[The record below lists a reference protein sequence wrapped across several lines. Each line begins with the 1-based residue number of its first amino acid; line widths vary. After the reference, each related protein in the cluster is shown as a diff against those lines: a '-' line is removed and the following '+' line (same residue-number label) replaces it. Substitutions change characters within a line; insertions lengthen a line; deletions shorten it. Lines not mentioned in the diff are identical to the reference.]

1 MTAFYPLVLSGSQI
15 EELQAGD
22 TINAT
27 VSNATNATNI
37 SGGAAGSVPYQ
48 TGATA
53 TTFLSIGSAGTVIT
67 STGTAPQWTAQSSLA
82 VGSATNL
89 AGGTAGALAYNTGS
103 GATTFLSLGTSTHI
117 LTAGAS
123 APQYTDPSTITVGS
137 ATSATSA
144 TTATNIAGGG
154 TGALPYNSSSGT
166 TTFLN
171 LGTSTYILTAGASA
185 PQYTDPSTVT
195 VGTATNATNATNTGI
210 TDDTTT
216 NAEMYLTWVTANTGN
231 LPQKVTSTKLTFNP
245 SSGVLTCTG
254 GVSGGT
260 F

>member
-27 VSNATNATNI
+27 VATATNATNLV
-37 SGGAAGSVPYQ
+37 GGVAGSVPYQ

-67 STGTAPQWTAQSSLA
+67 STGTAPQWSAQSSLA

-103 GATTFLSLGTSTHI
+103 GATSFLS
-117 LTAGAS
+117 
-123 APQYTDPSTITVGS
+123 
-137 ATSATSA
+137 
-144 TTATNIAGGG
+144 
-154 TGALPYNSSSGT
+154 
-166 TTFLN
+166 

-185 PQYTDPSTVT
+185 PQYTDPSTIT
-195 VGTATNATNATNTGI
+195 VGTATNATSATNATNTGI

-216 NAEMYLTWVTANTGN
+216 NATMYLTWVTANTGN
-231 LPQKVTSTKLTFNP
+231 LPQKVTSSKLTFNP

>member
-27 VSNATNATNI
+27 VSNATNATNL

-48 TGATA
+48 TGATN

-67 STGTAPQWTAQSSLA
+67 STGTAPQWSAQSTLA

-89 AGGTAGALAYNTGS
+89 AGGTAGALAYNTGA

-123 APQYTDPSTITVGS
+123 APQYTDPST
-137 ATSATSA
+137 
-144 TTATNIAGGG
+144 
-154 TGALPYNSSSGT
+154 
-166 TTFLN
+166 
-171 LGTSTYILTAGASA
+171 
-185 PQYTDPSTVT
+185 VT
-195 VGTATNATNATNTGI
+195 VGTATNAVNTGI
-210 TDDTTT
+210 TNDTTT
-216 NAEMYLTWVTANTGN
+216 NAEMFLTWVTANTGN

-254 GVSGGT
+254 GIQGGT

>member
-48 TGATA
+48 TGATN

-67 STGTAPQWTAQSSLA
+67 STGTAPQWSAQSSLA

-89 AGGTAGALAYNTGS
+89 AGGTAGALPYNTGS
-103 GATTFLSLGTSTHI
+103 GATTFLSLGTS
-117 LTAGAS
+117 S
-123 APQYTDPSTITVGS
+123 
-137 ATSATSA
+137 
-144 TTATNIAGGG
+144 
-154 TGALPYNSSSGT
+154 
-166 TTFLN
+166 
-171 LGTSTYILTAGASA
+171 YILTAGASA
-185 PQYTDPSTVT
+185 PQYTDPTTVT
-195 VGTATNATNATNTGI
+195 VGTATNATNTGI
-210 TDDTTT
+210 TNDTTT
-216 NAEMYLTWVTANTGN
+216 NAEMFLTWVTANTGN

>member
-53 TTFLSIGSAGTVIT
+53 TTFLALGSSGSVIT
-67 STGTAPQWTAQSSLA
+67 AGATAPQYTAQSSLA

-89 AGGTAGALAYNTGS
+89 AGGSAGALAYNSGS

-123 APQYTDPSTITVGS
+123 APQYTDPSTITVG
-137 ATSATSA
+137 
-144 TTATNIAGGG
+144 
-154 TGALPYNSSSGT
+154 
-166 TTFLN
+166 
-171 LGTSTYILTAGASA
+171 
-185 PQYTDPSTVT
+185 
-195 VGTATNATNATNTGI
+195 TATNATNATNASNVAVTTGSA
-210 TDDTTT
+210 TT
-216 NAEMYLTWVTANTGN
+216 NYLAFVTATTGN
-231 LPQKVTSTKLTFNP
+231 LPQF
-245 SSGVLTCTG
+245 
-254 GVSGGT
+254 
-260 F
+260 

>member
-48 TGATA
+48 TGATN

-67 STGTAPQWTAQSSLA
+67 STGTAPQWSAQSSLA

-195 VGTATNATNATNTGI
+195 VGTATNATNTGI

>member
-27 VSNATNATNI
+27 VTTATNCTNI
-37 SGGAAGSVPYQ
+37 VGGAAGSVPYQ
-48 TGATA
+48 TGATN

-89 AGGTAGALAYNTGS
+89 AGGTAGALAYNTGA

-123 APQYTDPSTITVGS
+123 APQYTDPSS
-137 ATSATSA
+137 
-144 TTATNIAGGG
+144 
-154 TGALPYNSSSGT
+154 
-166 TTFLN
+166 
-171 LGTSTYILTAGASA
+171 
-185 PQYTDPSTVT
+185 VT
-195 VGTATNATNATNTGI
+195 VGTATNATNTGI
-210 TDDTTT
+210 TNDTTT
-216 NAEMYLTWVTANTGN
+216 NAEMFLTWVTANTGN

>member
-48 TGATA
+48 TGATN

-67 STGTAPQWTAQSSLA
+67 STGTAPQWSAQSSLA
-82 VGSATNL
+82 VGSATNI
-89 AGGTAGALAYNTGS
+89 AGGTAGALPYNTGS
-103 GATTFLSLGTSTHI
+103 GATTFLSLGTS
-117 LTAGAS
+117 S
-123 APQYTDPSTITVGS
+123 
-137 ATSATSA
+137 
-144 TTATNIAGGG
+144 
-154 TGALPYNSSSGT
+154 
-166 TTFLN
+166 
-171 LGTSTYILTAGASA
+171 YILTAGASA
-185 PQYTDPSTVT
+185 PQYTDPTTVT
-195 VGTATNATNATNTGI
+195 VGTATNATNTGI
-210 TDDTTT
+210 TNDTTT
-216 NAEMYLTWVTANTGN
+216 NASMYLTWVTANTGN

>member
-1 MTAFYPLVLSGSQI
+1 MTAYYPLVLDGSQI

-48 TGATA
+48 TGATN
-53 TTFLSIGSAGTVIT
+53 TTFLALGSSGSVIT
-67 STGTAPQWTAQSSLA
+67 AGASAPQYTAQSSLA
-82 VGSATNL
+82 VGTATNL
-89 AGGTAGALAYNTGS
+89 AGGTAGALSYNTGA
-103 GATTFLSLGTSTHI
+103 GATTFLALGTSTHI

-123 APQYTDPSTITVGS
+123 APQYTDPSTITVG
-137 ATSATSA
+137 
-144 TTATNIAGGG
+144 
-154 TGALPYNSSSGT
+154 
-166 TTFLN
+166 
-171 LGTSTYILTAGASA
+171 
-185 PQYTDPSTVT
+185 
-195 VGTATNATNATNTGI
+195 TATNATNATNTGI

-216 NAEMYLTWVTANTGN
+216 NASMYLTWVTANTGN

>member
-1 MTAFYPLVLSGSQI
+1 MTAYYPLVLDGSQI

-67 STGTAPQWTAQSSLA
+67 STGTAPQWSAQSSLA
-82 VGSATNL
+82 VGTATNL
-89 AGGTAGALAYNTGS
+89 AGGTAGALAYNTGA
-103 GATTFLSLGTSTHI
+103 GATTFLSLGASTH
-117 LTAGAS
+117 
-123 APQYTDPSTITVGS
+123 
-137 ATSATSA
+137 
-144 TTATNIAGGG
+144 
-154 TGALPYNSSSGT
+154 
-166 TTFLN
+166 
-171 LGTSTYILTAGASA
+171 ILTAGASA

-210 TDDTTT
+210 TDDNST
-216 NAEMYLTWVTANTGN
+216 NATMFLTWVTANTGN
-231 LPQKVTSTKLTFNP
+231 LPQKVASTKLTFNP

>member
-48 TGATA
+48 TGATN
-53 TTFLSIGSAGTVIT
+53 TTFLSIGGAGTVIT
-67 STGTAPQWTAQSSLA
+67 STGSAPQWSAQSTLA

-89 AGGTAGALAYNTGS
+89 AGGTAGALAYNTGA
-103 GATTFLSLGTSTHI
+103 GATTFLTLGTSTHI

-123 APQYTDPSTITVGS
+123 APQYTDPTTI
-137 ATSATSA
+137 
-144 TTATNIAGGG
+144 
-154 TGALPYNSSSGT
+154 
-166 TTFLN
+166 
-171 LGTSTYILTAGASA
+171 
-185 PQYTDPSTVT
+185 T
-195 VGTATNATNATNTGI
+195 VGTATNATNTGI
-210 TDDTTT
+210 TNDTTT
-216 NAEMYLTWVTANTGN
+216 NAEMFLTWVTANTGN

>member
-48 TGATA
+48 TGATN
-53 TTFLSIGSAGTVIT
+53 TTFLSIGGAGTVIT
-67 STGTAPQWTAQSSLA
+67 STGSAPQWSAQSTLA

-89 AGGTAGALAYNTGS
+89 AGGTAGALAYNTGA

-123 APQYTDPSTITVGS
+123 APQYTDPTTI
-137 ATSATSA
+137 
-144 TTATNIAGGG
+144 
-154 TGALPYNSSSGT
+154 
-166 TTFLN
+166 
-171 LGTSTYILTAGASA
+171 
-185 PQYTDPSTVT
+185 T
-195 VGTATNATNATNTGI
+195 VGTATNATNTGI
-210 TDDTTT
+210 TNDATT
-216 NAEMYLTWVTANTGN
+216 NAEMFLTWVTANTGN

>member
-27 VSNATNATNI
+27 VSNATNATNLV
-37 SGGAAGSVPYQ
+37 GGAAGSVPYQ

-67 STGTAPQWTAQSSLA
+67 STGTAPQWSAQSTLA
-82 VGSATNL
+82 VGSATNI
-89 AGGTAGALAYNTGS
+89 AGGTAGALAYNTGA

-123 APQYTDPSTITVGS
+123 APQYTDPTTI
-137 ATSATSA
+137 
-144 TTATNIAGGG
+144 
-154 TGALPYNSSSGT
+154 
-166 TTFLN
+166 
-171 LGTSTYILTAGASA
+171 
-185 PQYTDPSTVT
+185 T
-195 VGTATNATNATNTGI
+195 VGTATNATNTAI
-210 TDDTTT
+210 TDDTAT

>member
-89 AGGTAGALAYNTGS
+89 AGGTAGAIAYNTGS
-103 GATTFLSLGTSTHI
+103 GATTFLSLGTSTYI

-185 PQYTDPSTVT
+185 PQYTDPTTIT

-216 NAEMYLTWVTANTGN
+216 NASMYLTWVTANTGN

>member
-37 SGGAAGSVPYQ
+37 SGGVAGSVPYQ
-48 TGATA
+48 TGATN
-53 TTFLSIGSAGTVIT
+53 TTFLSIGGAGTVIT
-67 STGTAPQWTAQSSLA
+67 STGSAPQWSAQSTLA

-89 AGGTAGALAYNTGS
+89 AGGTAGALAYNTGA

-123 APQYTDPSTITVGS
+123 APQYTDPTTI
-137 ATSATSA
+137 
-144 TTATNIAGGG
+144 
-154 TGALPYNSSSGT
+154 
-166 TTFLN
+166 
-171 LGTSTYILTAGASA
+171 
-185 PQYTDPSTVT
+185 T
-195 VGTATNATNATNTGI
+195 VGTATNATNTGI
-210 TDDTTT
+210 TNDATT
-216 NAEMYLTWVTANTGN
+216 NAEMFLTWVTANTGN

>member
-48 TGATA
+48 TGATN

-67 STGTAPQWTAQSSLA
+67 STGTAPQWSAQSSLA
-82 VGSATNL
+82 VGSATNI
-89 AGGTAGALAYNTGS
+89 AGGTAGALPYNTGS
-103 GATTFLSLGTSTHI
+103 GATTFLSLGTS
-117 LTAGAS
+117 S
-123 APQYTDPSTITVGS
+123 
-137 ATSATSA
+137 
-144 TTATNIAGGG
+144 
-154 TGALPYNSSSGT
+154 
-166 TTFLN
+166 
-171 LGTSTYILTAGASA
+171 YILTAGASA
-185 PQYTDPSTVT
+185 PQYTDPTTVT
-195 VGTATNATNATNTGI
+195 VGTATNATNTGI
-210 TDDTTT
+210 TNDTTT
-216 NAEMYLTWVTANTGN
+216 NAEMFLTWVTANTGN

>member
-48 TGATA
+48 TGATN
-53 TTFLSIGSAGTVIT
+53 TTFLALGSSGSVIT
-67 STGTAPQWTAQSSLA
+67 AGVTAPQYTAQSSLA
-82 VGSATNL
+82 VGTATNL
-89 AGGTAGALAYNTGS
+89 AGGTAGALAYNSGA

-123 APQYTDPSTITVGS
+123 APQYTDPSTITVG
-137 ATSATSA
+137 
-144 TTATNIAGGG
+144 
-154 TGALPYNSSSGT
+154 
-166 TTFLN
+166 
-171 LGTSTYILTAGASA
+171 
-185 PQYTDPSTVT
+185 
-195 VGTATNATNATNTGI
+195 TATNATNATNTGI
-210 TDDTTT
+210 TDDTAT
-216 NAEMYLTWVTANTGN
+216 NASMYLTWVTANTGN

-254 GVSGGT
+254 GVTGGT

>member
-27 VSNATNATNI
+27 VATATNATNLV
-37 SGGAAGSVPYQ
+37 GGAAGSVPYQ
-48 TGATA
+48 TGSTA

-67 STGTAPQWTAQSSLA
+67 STGTAPQWSAQSTLA
-82 VGSATNL
+82 VGSATNI
-89 AGGTAGALAYNTGS
+89 AGGTAGALAYNTGA

-123 APQYTDPSTITVGS
+123 APQYTDPTTI
-137 ATSATSA
+137 
-144 TTATNIAGGG
+144 
-154 TGALPYNSSSGT
+154 
-166 TTFLN
+166 
-171 LGTSTYILTAGASA
+171 
-185 PQYTDPSTVT
+185 T

-210 TDDTTT
+210 TDDTST
-216 NAEMYLTWVTANTGN
+216 NASMYLTWVTANTGN

>member
-27 VSNATNATNI
+27 VTTATNATNLI
-37 SGGAAGSVPYQ
+37 GGAAGSVPYQ
-48 TGATA
+48 TGATN
-53 TTFLSIGSAGTVIT
+53 TTFLSIGGAGTVIT
-67 STGTAPQWTAQSSLA
+67 STGSAPQWSAQSTLA

-89 AGGTAGALAYNTGS
+89 AGGTAGALAYNTGA
-103 GATTFLSLGTSTHI
+103 GATTFLTLGTSTHI

-123 APQYTDPSTITVGS
+123 APQYTDPTTI
-137 ATSATSA
+137 
-144 TTATNIAGGG
+144 
-154 TGALPYNSSSGT
+154 
-166 TTFLN
+166 
-171 LGTSTYILTAGASA
+171 
-185 PQYTDPSTVT
+185 T
-195 VGTATNATNATNTGI
+195 VGTATNATNTAI
-210 TDDTTT
+210 TEDTAT

>member
-210 TDDTTT
+210 TDDTST
-216 NAEMYLTWVTANTGN
+216 NAEMYLTWVTTNTGN

>member
-27 VSNATNATNI
+27 VSNATNATNL

-48 TGATA
+48 TGATN
-53 TTFLSIGSAGTVIT
+53 TTFLAIGSAGDVIT
-67 STGTAPQWTAQSSLA
+67 STGTAPQWSAQSSLA

-103 GATTFLSLGTSTHI
+103 GATTFLSLGTSTYI

>member
-27 VSNATNATNI
+27 VTTATNATNLI
-37 SGGAAGSVPYQ
+37 GGAAGSVPYQ
-48 TGATA
+48 TGATN
-53 TTFLSIGSAGTVIT
+53 TTFLSIGGAGTVIT
-67 STGTAPQWTAQSSLA
+67 STGSAPQWSAQSTLA

-89 AGGTAGALAYNTGS
+89 AGGTAGALAYNTGA

-123 APQYTDPSTITVGS
+123 APQYTDPTTI
-137 ATSATSA
+137 
-144 TTATNIAGGG
+144 
-154 TGALPYNSSSGT
+154 
-166 TTFLN
+166 
-171 LGTSTYILTAGASA
+171 
-185 PQYTDPSTVT
+185 T
-195 VGTATNATNATNTGI
+195 VGTATNATNTGI
-210 TDDTTT
+210 TNDATT
-216 NAEMYLTWVTANTGN
+216 NAEMFLTWVTANTGN

>member
-48 TGATA
+48 TGATN
-53 TTFLSIGSAGTVIT
+53 TTFLAIGSAGDVIT
-67 STGTAPQWTAQSSLA
+67 STGTAPQWSAQSTLA

-89 AGGTAGALAYNTGS
+89 AGGTAGALAYNTGA

-123 APQYTDPSTITVGS
+123 APQYTDPTTI
-137 ATSATSA
+137 
-144 TTATNIAGGG
+144 
-154 TGALPYNSSSGT
+154 
-166 TTFLN
+166 
-171 LGTSTYILTAGASA
+171 
-185 PQYTDPSTVT
+185 T
-195 VGTATNATNATNTGI
+195 VGTATNATNTGI
-210 TDDTTT
+210 TNDATT
-216 NAEMYLTWVTANTGN
+216 NAEMFLTWVTANTGN

>member
-53 TTFLSIGSAGTVIT
+53 TTFLALGASGSVIT
-67 STGTAPQWTAQSSLA
+67 AGATAPQYTAQSSLA
-82 VGSATNL
+82 VGTATNL
-89 AGGTAGALAYNTGS
+89 AGGTAGALAYNSGA

-123 APQYTDPSTITVGS
+123 APQYVDPSS
-137 ATSATSA
+137 
-144 TTATNIAGGG
+144 
-154 TGALPYNSSSGT
+154 
-166 TTFLN
+166 
-171 LGTSTYILTAGASA
+171 
-185 PQYTDPSTVT
+185 VT
-195 VGTATNATNATNTGI
+195 VGTATNATNATNASNVAITTGSA
-210 TDDTTT
+210 TT
-216 NAEMYLTWVTANTGN
+216 NYLAFVTATTGN
-231 LPQKVTSTKLTFNP
+231 LP
-245 SSGVLTCTG
+245 VLTDTDLTYNATTNALTSGISG
-254 GVSGGT
+254 GVFS
-260 F
+260 

>member
-1 MTAFYPLVLSGSQI
+1 MTAYYPLVLDGSQI

-53 TTFLSIGSAGTVIT
+53 TTFLALGASGSVIT
-67 STGTAPQWTAQSSLA
+67 AGASAPQYTAQASLA
-82 VGSATNL
+82 VGTATNL
-89 AGGTAGALAYNTGS
+89 AGGTAGALSYNTGA
-103 GATTFLSLGTSTHI
+103 GATTFLALGTSTHI

-123 APQYTDPSTITVGS
+123 APQYTDPSTITVG
-137 ATSATSA
+137 
-144 TTATNIAGGG
+144 
-154 TGALPYNSSSGT
+154 
-166 TTFLN
+166 
-171 LGTSTYILTAGASA
+171 
-185 PQYTDPSTVT
+185 
-195 VGTATNATNATNTGI
+195 TATNATNATNTGI

-216 NAEMYLTWVTANTGN
+216 NASMYLTWVTANTGN

>member
-1 MTAFYPLVLSGSQI
+1 MTAFYPLVLDGSQI

-27 VSNATNATNI
+27 VSNATNCTNI

-53 TTFLSIGSAGTVIT
+53 TTFLALGASGSVIT
-67 STGTAPQWTAQSSLA
+67 AGASAPQYTAQSSLA
-82 VGSATNL
+82 VGTATNL
-89 AGGTAGALAYNTGS
+89 AGGTAGALAYNSGA

-123 APQYTDPSTITVGS
+123 APQYTDPSTITVG
-137 ATSATSA
+137 
-144 TTATNIAGGG
+144 
-154 TGALPYNSSSGT
+154 
-166 TTFLN
+166 
-171 LGTSTYILTAGASA
+171 
-185 PQYTDPSTVT
+185 
-195 VGTATNATNATNTGI
+195 TATNATNATNTGI
-210 TDDTTT
+210 TDDTAT
-216 NAEMYLTWVTANTGN
+216 NASMYLTWVTANTGN

>member
-27 VSNATNATNI
+27 VTTATNCTNLI
-37 SGGAAGSVPYQ
+37 GGATGSVPYQ
-48 TGATA
+48 TGATN

-89 AGGTAGALAYNTGS
+89 AGGTAGALAYNTGA

-123 APQYTDPSTITVGS
+123 APQYTDPTTI
-137 ATSATSA
+137 
-144 TTATNIAGGG
+144 
-154 TGALPYNSSSGT
+154 
-166 TTFLN
+166 
-171 LGTSTYILTAGASA
+171 
-185 PQYTDPSTVT
+185 T
-195 VGTATNATNATNTGI
+195 VGTATNATNTGI
-210 TDDTTT
+210 TNDATT
-216 NAEMYLTWVTANTGN
+216 NAEMFLTWVTANTGN

>member
-48 TGATA
+48 TGATN

-67 STGTAPQWTAQSSLA
+67 STGTAPQWSAQSSLA

-89 AGGTAGALAYNTGS
+89 AGGTAGALPYNTGS

-123 APQYTDPSTITVGS
+123 APQYTDPTTI
-137 ATSATSA
+137 
-144 TTATNIAGGG
+144 
-154 TGALPYNSSSGT
+154 
-166 TTFLN
+166 
-171 LGTSTYILTAGASA
+171 
-185 PQYTDPSTVT
+185 T
-195 VGTATNATNATNTGI
+195 VGTATNATNTGI
-210 TDDTTT
+210 TNDTTT
-216 NAEMYLTWVTANTGN
+216 NAEMFLTWVTANTGN

-254 GVSGGT
+254 GISGGT